1 MKIANQVA
9 IAKAMRLSSIFR
21 MSTIAIALL
30 TILVGGDAVSAS
42 EPRVSTLLAQQ
53 KLEQLQLKEEIRD
66 RVQEEVDSAFGRTA
80 VLLNGIVIALTL
92 FPTAAGVGVWLL
104 WSKLSKQ
111 TTIARQEIE
120 SLRYDTISQLKFLIS
135 DAETI
140 LGEIQQQS
148 HPADVETDLLLPDAQ
163 IQEFAPVNY
172 GNYKQLLSPGDYA
185 KQGDACFFENR
196 YEDAI
201 IAYDR
206 ALQIQPDLADT
217 WNNRGVVL
225 TRMQRYQE
233 AIASYEQATAIR
245 PNYPDAWNNRGVV
258 LLELQQYPEAIVCY
272 EQAIQ
277 AKPDYADAWN
287 NRGVAFSKM
296 QQYEQAVISYNQALQ
311 IKNDYTD
318 AWNNRG
324 VAFSKMQQYEQ
335 AVISYNQALQI
346 KNDYTDAWNNRGVAL
361 SKLQK
366 YEAAIESYDN
376 AAKIRPDFYR
386 IWYNKARCYA
396 LQGKIDLAIE
406 NLKRALNLNPNLC
419 KELAKTEADLEKI
432 REHDAFKQ
440 LIGH

>member
-1 MKIANQVA
+1 MNIANQVA
-9 IAKAMRLSSIFR
+9 IALAVNLSSILR
-21 MSTIAIALL
+21 TSISTIALA
-30 TILVGGDAVSAS
+30 TILVGGGSVVAS
-42 EPRVSTLLAQQ
+42 QPRLPILLAQQ
-53 KLEQLQLKEEIRD
+53 ESEQLQMKEEIRD
-66 RVQEEVDSAFGRTA
+66 RVQEEVDIAFGRTA
-80 VLLNGIVIALTL
+80 TLLNGIVIALTL
-92 FPTAAGVGVWLL
+92 FPTAAGVAAWFL
-104 WSKLSKQ
+104 WAKLSKQ

-135 DAETI
+135 DAENI
-140 LGEIQQQS
+140 LGEIQQHS
-148 HPADVETDLLLPDAQ
+148 HLEDAETDLLLPDAK
-163 IQEFAPVNY
+163 IQEFAPVDR
-172 GNYKQLLSPGDYA
+172 GNYKQLLNAGDYA

-201 IAYDR
+201 AAYDR

-225 TRMQRYQE
+225 TRMQRYPE
-233 AIASYEQATAIR
+233 AIASYEQATTIR

-258 LLELQQYPEAIVCY
+258 LLELQKYPEAIGCY

-296 QQYEQAVISYNQALQ
+296 QEYEQAVISYNQALH
-311 IKNDYTD
+311 
-318 AWNNRG
+318 
-324 VAFSKMQQYEQ
+324 
-335 AVISYNQALQI
+335 I

-366 YEAAIESYDN
+366 YDAAIDSYDN

-386 IWYNKARCYA
+386 VWYNKARCYA
-396 LQGKIDLAIE
+396 LQGNIDLAIE

-419 KELAKTEADLEKI
+419 KQLAQTEPDLDKI
-432 REHDAFKQ
+432 REHDVFKQ
-440 LIGH
+440 LIN

>member
-1 MKIANQVA
+1 MKIAIQVR
-9 IAKAMRLSSIFR
+9 ITKAMRLSSIFR
-21 MSTIAIALL
+21 TIISPIALL
-30 TILVGGDAVSAS
+30 TILLCASTVSATQA
-42 EPRVSTLLAQQ
+42 RAGGLLIQQ
-53 KLEQLQLKEEIRD
+53 ELPQQQLKDEIRD
-66 RVQEEVDSAFGRTA
+66 RVQEEVDIAFGRTA
-80 VLLNGIVIALTL
+80 LLLNGLVIALTL
-92 FPTAAGVGVWLL
+92 FPTAAGVIVWFLL
-104 WSKLSKQ
+104 QKLSKQ

-120 SLRYDTISQLKFLIS
+120 SLHYDTISQLKLLIS
-135 DAETI
+135 DAESI
-140 LGEIQQQS
+140 LGEIQHQS
-148 HPADVETDLLLPDAQ
+148 HPADADTDLLFPDAQ

-172 GNYKQLLSPGDYA
+172 GNYQQLLTAADYA

-201 IAYDR
+201 AAYNQ

-225 TRMQRYQE
+225 TRMQRYPE
-233 AIASYEQATAIR
+233 AIASYEQATTIR
-245 PNYPDAWNNRGVV
+245 PTYPDAWNNRGVV
-258 LLELQQYPEAIVCY
+258 LLELQKYPEAIGCY

-296 QQYEQAVISYNQALQ
+296 QEYEQAVISYNQALQ
-311 IKNDYTD
+311 
-318 AWNNRG
+318 
-324 VAFSKMQQYEQ
+324 V
-335 AVISYNQALQI
+335 

-406 NLKRALNLNPNLC
+406 NLKRAVNLNPNLC
-419 KELAKTEADLEKI
+419 KELAKTEADLENI

-440 LIGH
+440 LIG

>member
-1 MKIANQVA
+1 MKIANQVR
-9 IAKAMRLSSIFR
+9 ITKAMRLSSIFR
-21 MSTIAIALL
+21 TSISSIALS
-30 TILVGGDAVSAS
+30 TILVCARTISAS
-42 EPRVSTLLAQQ
+42 EPAVAVLLAQ
-53 KLEQLQLKEEIRD
+53 EQLQPQVKEEIRD
-66 RVQEEVDSAFGRTA
+66 RVQEEVDIAFGRTA
-80 VLLNGIVIALTL
+80 VLLNGIIIALTL
-92 FPTAAGVGVWLL
+92 LPTAAGVGVWFLL
-104 WSKLSKQ
+104 GKLSKQ

-120 SLRYDTISQLKFLIS
+120 SLRYDTLSQLKLLIS
-135 DAETI
+135 DAESI
-140 LGEIQQQS
+140 LGEIQHQN

-172 GNYKQLLSPGDYA
+172 GNYQQLLTAGDYA

-201 IAYDR
+201 AAYNQ

-225 TRMQRYQE
+225 TRMQRYPE
-233 AIASYEQATAIR
+233 AIASYEQATTIR
-245 PNYPDAWNNRGVV
+245 PTYPDAWNNRGVV
-258 LLELQQYPEAIVCY
+258 LLELQKYPEAIGCY

-296 QQYEQAVISYNQALQ
+296 EE
-311 IKNDYTD
+311 
-318 AWNNRG
+318 
-324 VAFSKMQQYEQ
+324 YEQ

-361 SKLQK
+361 SKLEK
-366 YEAAIESYDN
+366 YEAAIDSYDN
-376 AAKIRPDFYR
+376 AGKIRPDFYR

-396 LQGKIDLAIE
+396 LQGKIELAIE

-432 REHDAFKQ
+432 REHEAFKQ
-440 LIGH
+440 LIN

>member
-1 MKIANQVA
+1 MEIANQVR
-9 IAKAMRLSSIFR
+9 ITKAMRLSSIFKT
-21 MSTIAIALL
+21 SISPIALS
-30 TILVGGDAVSAS
+30 TILVCGSNVSAS
-42 EPRVSTLLAQQ
+42 EPRVAALLVQQ
-53 KLEQLQLKEEIRD
+53 QLQQQQQTDEIRD
-66 RVQEEVDSAFGRTA
+66 RVQEEVDIAFGRTA
-80 VLLNGIVIALTL
+80 VLLNGLIIALTL
-92 FPTAAGVGVWLL
+92 FPTAAGVGVWFLF
-104 WSKLSKQ
+104 SKLSKQ

-120 SLRYDTISQLKFLIS
+120 SLHYDTISQLKLLIS

-140 LGEIQQQS
+140 LGEIQHQS
-148 HPADVETDLLLPDAQ
+148 HSDAETDLLFPDAQ

-172 GNYKQLLSPGDYA
+172 GNYQQLLTAADYA

-201 IAYDR
+201 AAYNL

-225 TRMQRYQE
+225 TRMQRYPG
-233 AIASYEQATAIR
+233 AIASYEQATTIR

-258 LLELQQYPEAIVCY
+258 LLELQKYQEAIGCY

-296 QQYEQAVISYNQALQ
+296 QE
-311 IKNDYTD
+311 
-318 AWNNRG
+318 
-324 VAFSKMQQYEQ
+324 YEQ

-366 YEAAIESYDN
+366 YEAAIDSYDN

-396 LQGKIDLAIE
+396 LQGKIELALE
-406 NLKRALNLNPNLC
+406 NLKRALNLNPNVC
-419 KELAKTEADLEKI
+419 KELAKSEADLEKI
-432 REHDAFKQ
+432 REYDAFKQ
-440 LIGH
+440 LIN

>member
-9 IAKAMRLSSIFR
+9 MAKTVRLSSILR
-21 MSTIAIALL
+21 TSISSIALA
-30 TILVGGDAVSAS
+30 TILVSGGAVSAS
-42 EPRVSTLLAQQ
+42 EPKVPALLAQQ
-53 KLEQLQLKEEIRD
+53 QSEKLQLKEEIRD
-66 RVQEEVDSAFGRTA
+66 RVQQEIDIAFGRQA
-80 VLLNGIVIALTL
+80 VLLNGIAIALTL
-92 FPTAAGVGVWLL
+92 FPTAAGIGAWFLL
-104 WSKLSKQ
+104 AKLSKQ

-120 SLRYDTISQLKFLIS
+120 SLRYDTLSQLKLLIA

-140 LGEIQQQS
+140 LCEIQHHS
-148 HPADVETDLLLPDAQ
+148 YPADTETDLLLPDAQ
-163 IQEFAPVNY
+163 IKELALVNY
-172 GNYKQLLSPGDYA
+172 GNDKQLLTAGDYA

-201 IAYDR
+201 AAYNL

-225 TRMQRYQE
+225 TRMQRYSE
-233 AIASYEQATAIR
+233 AIASYEQATTIR

-258 LLELQQYPEAIVCY
+258 LLELQQYPEAIACY
-272 EQAIQ
+272 EKAIQ

-296 QQYEQAVISYNQALQ
+296 QE
-311 IKNDYTD
+311 
-318 AWNNRG
+318 
-324 VAFSKMQQYEQ
+324 YEQ

-366 YEAAIESYDN
+366 YEAAIDSYDN

-396 LQGKIDLAIE
+396 LQGQIDLAIE

-419 KELAKTEADLEKI
+419 KDLAKTEPDLETI
-432 REHDAFKQ
+432 REHEAFKQ
-440 LIGH
+440 LII

>member
-9 IAKAMRLSSIFR
+9 MAKTVRLSSILR
-21 MSTIAIALL
+21 TSISSIALA
-30 TILVGGDAVSAS
+30 TILVSGGAVSAS
-42 EPRVSTLLAQQ
+42 EPKVPALLAQQ
-53 KLEQLQLKEEIRD
+53 PSEKLQLKEEIRD
-66 RVQEEVDSAFGRTA
+66 RIQEEVNIAFGRQT
-80 VLLNGIVIALTL
+80 VLLNGIAIALTL
-92 FPTAAGVGVWLL
+92 FPTAAGIGAWFLL
-104 WSKLSKQ
+104 AKLSKQ

-120 SLRYDTISQLKFLIS
+120 SLRYDTLSQLKLLIA

-140 LGEIQQQS
+140 LCEIQHHS
-148 HPADVETDLLLPDAQ
+148 YPADTETDLLLPAAQ
-163 IQEFAPVNY
+163 IKEFAPVNY
-172 GNYKQLLSPGDYA
+172 DNDKQLLTAGDYA

-201 IAYDR
+201 AAYNQ

-225 TRMQRYQE
+225 TRMQRYPE
-233 AIASYEQATAIR
+233 AIASYEQATTIR

-258 LLELQQYPEAIVCY
+258 LLELQQYPEAIACY
-272 EQAIQ
+272 EKAIQ
-277 AKPDYADAWN
+277 AKADYADAWN

-296 QQYEQAVISYNQALQ
+296 QE
-311 IKNDYTD
+311 
-318 AWNNRG
+318 
-324 VAFSKMQQYEQ
+324 YEQ

-366 YEAAIESYDN
+366 YEAAIDSYDN
-376 AAKIRPDFYR
+376 AAKIRPEFYR

-419 KELAKTEADLEKI
+419 KELAKNEPDLEKL
-432 REHDAFKQ
+432 REHEAFKQ
-440 LIGH
+440 LITNGE

>member
-1 MKIANQVA
+1 MKIANQVRTT
-9 IAKAMRLSSIFR
+9 KAMRLSSIFR
-21 MSTIAIALL
+21 TIINPIALS
-30 TILVGGDAVSAS
+30 TILVCASSVSAS
-42 EPRVSTLLAQQ
+42 EPKAGALLVQQ
-53 KLEQLQLKEEIRD
+53 QLPQQQLKDEIRD
-66 RVQEEVDSAFGRTA
+66 RVQEEVDIAFGRTA
-80 VLLNGIVIALTL
+80 VMLNGLVIALTL
-92 FPTAAGVGVWLL
+92 FPTAAGVAVWFLL
-104 WSKLSKQ
+104 GKLSKQ

-120 SLRYDTISQLKFLIS
+120 SLHYDTISQLKLLIS
-135 DAETI
+135 DAESI
-140 LGEIQQQS
+140 LGEIQHQS
-148 HPADVETDLLLPDAQ
+148 HPADVETDLLFPDAQ

-172 GNYKQLLSPGDYA
+172 GNYQQLLSAGDYA

-201 IAYDR
+201 AAYNQ

-225 TRMQRYQE
+225 TRMQRYPE
-233 AIASYEQATAIR
+233 AIASYEQATTLR

-258 LLELQQYPEAIVCY
+258 LLELQKYQEAIGCY

-296 QQYEQAVISYNQALQ
+296 QEYEQAVISYNQAL
-311 IKNDYTD
+311 K
-318 AWNNRG
+318 
-324 VAFSKMQQYEQ
+324 
-335 AVISYNQALQI
+335 I

-361 SKLQK
+361 SKLEK
-366 YEAAIESYDN
+366 YEAAIDSYDN

-396 LQGKIDLAIE
+396 LQGKIELAIE
-406 NLKRALNLNPNLC
+406 NLKRALNLHPNLC
-419 KELAKTEADLEKI
+419 KELAKTEADLETI

-440 LIGH
+440 LIN

>member
-1 MKIANQVA
+1 MEIANQVF
-9 IAKAMRLSSIFR
+9 ITKAMRLSSIFR
-21 MSTIAIALL
+21 TSIRPIALS
-30 TILVGGDAVSAS
+30 TILVCANTVFAS
-42 EPRVSTLLAQQ
+42 EPTAAQLVQ
-53 KLEQLQLKEEIRD
+53 QQLPQQQLKEEIRD
-66 RVQEEVDSAFGRTA
+66 RVQEEVDIAFGRTA
-80 VLLNGIVIALTL
+80 VLLNGLVIALTL
-92 FPTAAGVGVWLL
+92 FPTAAGVGVWFLL
-104 WSKLSKQ
+104 SKLSKQ
-111 TTIARQEIE
+111 TTVARQEIE
-120 SLRYDTISQLKFLIS
+120 SLHYDTISQLKLLIS
-135 DAETI
+135 DAESI
-140 LGEIQQQS
+140 LGEIQHQS
-148 HPADVETDLLLPDAQ
+148 HPADAETDLLLPDAQ

-172 GNYKQLLSPGDYA
+172 GNYQELLTAGDYA

-201 IAYDR
+201 AAYDR

-225 TRMQRYQE
+225 TRMQRYPE
-233 AIASYEQATAIR
+233 AIASYEKATTIR

-258 LLELQQYPEAIVCY
+258 LLELQKYQEAIGCY

-296 QQYEQAVISYNQALQ
+296 QEYEQAV
-311 IKNDYTD
+311 T
-318 AWNNRG
+318 
-324 VAFSKMQQYEQ
+324 
-335 AVISYNQALQI
+335 SYNQALQI

-366 YEAAIESYDN
+366 YEAAIDSYDN

-396 LQGKIDLAIE
+396 LQGQIDLAIE

-440 LIGH
+440 LINWSELCRVCTDSPVWPDCRASSSEAKL

>member
-1 MKIANQVA
+1 MRIT
-9 IAKAMRLSSIFR
+9 KAMRLSSIFKT
-21 MSTIAIALL
+21 SISPIALS
-30 TILVGGDAVSAS
+30 TILVCGSNVSAS
-42 EPRVSTLLAQQ
+42 EPRVAALLVQQ
-53 KLEQLQLKEEIRD
+53 QLQQQQLKEEIRHQ
-66 RVQEEVDSAFGRTA
+66 VQEEVDIAFGRTA
-80 VLLNGIVIALTL
+80 VLLNGLVIALTL
-92 FPTAAGVGVWLL
+92 FPTAAGVGVWFLF
-104 WSKLSKQ
+104 SKLSKQ

-120 SLRYDTISQLKFLIS
+120 SLHYDTISQLKLLIS

-140 LGEIQQQS
+140 LGEIQHQS
-148 HPADVETDLLLPDAQ
+148 HSDAETDLLFPDAQ

-172 GNYKQLLSPGDYA
+172 GNYQQLLTAADYA

-201 IAYDR
+201 AAYNL

-225 TRMQRYQE
+225 TRMQRYPE
-233 AIASYEQATAIR
+233 AIASYEQATTIR

-258 LLELQQYPEAIVCY
+258 LLELQKYQEAIGCY

-296 QQYEQAVISYNQALQ
+296 QE
-311 IKNDYTD
+311 
-318 AWNNRG
+318 
-324 VAFSKMQQYEQ
+324 YEQ

-366 YEAAIESYDN
+366 YEAAIDSYDN

-396 LQGKIDLAIE
+396 LQGKIELALE
-406 NLKRALNLNPNLC
+406 NLKRALNLNPNVC
-419 KELAKTEADLEKI
+419 KELAKSEADLEKI
-432 REHDAFKQ
+432 REYDAFKQ
-440 LIGH
+440 LIS

>member
-1 MKIANQVA
+1 MNIANQVA
-9 IAKAMRLSSIFR
+9 IALAVNLSSILR
-21 MSTIAIALL
+21 TSISTIALA
-30 TILVGGDAVSAS
+30 TILVGGGSVVAS
-42 EPRVSTLLAQQ
+42 QPRLPILLAQQ
-53 KLEQLQLKEEIRD
+53 ESEQLQMKEEIRD
-66 RVQEEVDSAFGRTA
+66 RVQEEVDIAFGRTA
-80 VLLNGIVIALTL
+80 TLLNGIVIALTL
-92 FPTAAGVGVWLL
+92 FPTAAGVAAWFL
-104 WSKLSKQ
+104 WAKLSKQ

-135 DAETI
+135 DAENI
-140 LGEIQQQS
+140 LGEIQQ
-148 HPADVETDLLLPDAQ
+148 HNHLEDAETDLLLPDAK
-163 IQEFAPVNY
+163 IQEFAPVDR
-172 GNYKQLLSPGDYA
+172 GNYKQLLNAGDYA

-201 IAYDR
+201 AAYDR

-225 TRMQRYQE
+225 TRMQRYPE
-233 AIASYEQATAIR
+233 AIASYEQATTIR

-258 LLELQQYPEAIVCY
+258 LLELQKYPEAIGCY

-296 QQYEQAVISYNQALQ
+296 QEYEQAVISYNQALH
-311 IKNDYTD
+311 
-318 AWNNRG
+318 
-324 VAFSKMQQYEQ
+324 
-335 AVISYNQALQI
+335 I

-366 YEAAIESYDN
+366 YDAAIDSYDN

-386 IWYNKARCYA
+386 VWYNKARCYA
-396 LQGKIDLAIE
+396 LQGNIDLAIE

-419 KELAKTEADLEKI
+419 KQLAQTEPDLDKI
-432 REHDAFKQ
+432 REHDVFKQ
-440 LIGH
+440 LIN

>member
-21 MSTIAIALL
+21 TSISTIALL

-42 EPRVSTLLAQQ
+42 EPRVSTLLVQQ

-104 WSKLSKQ
+104 WGKLSKQ

-140 LGEIQQQS
+140 LSEIQQQS
-148 HPADVETDLLLPDAQ
+148 HPADAETDLLLPDAQ
-163 IQEFAPVNY
+163 IQEFAPINY
-172 GNYKQLLSPGDYA
+172 GNYKQLLTPGDYA

-206 ALQIQPDLADT
+206 ALEIQPDLADT

-225 TRMQRYQE
+225 TRMQRYPE
-233 AIASYEQATAIR
+233 AIASYEQATTIR

-277 AKPDYADAWN
+277 AKPDYA
-287 NRGVAFSKM
+287 
-296 QQYEQAVISYNQALQ
+296 
-311 IKNDYTD
+311 D

-432 REHDAFKQ
+432 REHDIFKQ
-440 LIGH
+440 LIGQ

>member
-1 MKIANQVA
+1 MKIANQVR
-9 IAKAMRLSSIFR
+9 ITKAMRLSSIFR
-21 MSTIAIALL
+21 TSISSIALS
-30 TILVGGDAVSAS
+30 TILVCARTISAS
-42 EPRVSTLLAQQ
+42 EPAVAVLLAQ
-53 KLEQLQLKEEIRD
+53 EQLQPQVKEEIRD
-66 RVQEEVDSAFGRTA
+66 RVQEEVDIAFGRTA
-80 VLLNGIVIALTL
+80 VLLNGIIIALTL
-92 FPTAAGVGVWLL
+92 LPTAAGVGVWFLL
-104 WSKLSKQ
+104 GKLSKQ
-111 TTIARQEIE
+111 TTIACQEIE
-120 SLRYDTISQLKFLIS
+120 SLRYDTLSQLKLLIS
-135 DAETI
+135 DAESI
-140 LGEIQQQS
+140 LGEIQHQS

-172 GNYKQLLSPGDYA
+172 GNYQQLLTAGDYA

-201 IAYDR
+201 AAYNQ

-225 TRMQRYQE
+225 TRMQRYPE
-233 AIASYEQATAIR
+233 AIASYEQATTIR
-245 PNYPDAWNNRGVV
+245 PTYPDAWNNRGVV
-258 LLELQQYPEAIVCY
+258 LLELQKYPEAIGCY

-296 QQYEQAVISYNQALQ
+296 EE
-311 IKNDYTD
+311 
-318 AWNNRG
+318 
-324 VAFSKMQQYEQ
+324 YEQ

-366 YEAAIESYDN
+366 YEAAIASYDN

-396 LQGKIDLAIE
+396 LQGKIELAIE

-432 REHDAFKQ
+432 REHEAFKQ
-440 LIGH
+440 LIG

>member
-1 MKIANQVA
+1 MKTANQVH
-9 IAKAMRLSSIFR
+9 ITKAMRLSSILR
-21 MSTIAIALL
+21 TNISSIALL
-30 TILVGGDAVSAS
+30 TILVCASSVSAS
-42 EPRVSTLLAQQ
+42 QPRAGGVLIQQ
-53 KLEQLQLKEEIRD
+53 ELPQQQIKDEIRD
-66 RVQEEVDSAFGRTA
+66 RVQEEVDIAFGRTA
-80 VLLNGIVIALTL
+80 TVINGLVIALTL
-92 FPTAAGVGVWLL
+92 FPTAAGVAVWFLL
-104 WSKLSKQ
+104 GKLSKQ

-120 SLRYDTISQLKFLIS
+120 SLHYDTISQLKILIS
-135 DAETI
+135 DAESI
-140 LGEIQQQS
+140 LGEIQHQTN
-148 HPADVETDLLLPDAQ
+148 PADADTDLLLPDAQ

-172 GNYKQLLSPGDYA
+172 GNYQQLLSAGDYA

-201 IAYDR
+201 AAYDR

-217 WNNRGVVL
+217 WNNRGVVF
-225 TRMQRYQE
+225 TRMQRYPE
-233 AIASYEQATAIR
+233 ALASYEQATTLR

-258 LLELQQYPEAIVCY
+258 LLELQKYPEAIGCY

-296 QQYEQAVISYNQALQ
+296 QEYEQAVISYNQALQ
-311 IKNDYTD
+311 
-318 AWNNRG
+318 
-324 VAFSKMQQYEQ
+324 V
-335 AVISYNQALQI
+335 

-366 YEAAIESYDN
+366 YEAAIDSYDN

-396 LQGKIDLAIE
+396 LQGKIELAIE

-419 KELAKTEADLEKI
+419 KELAKNEADLEKI
-432 REHDAFKQ
+432 RQHDAFKQ
-440 LIGH
+440 LIG

>member
-9 IAKAMRLSSIFR
+9 MASIVRLSSILR
-21 MSTIAIALL
+21 TSIGSIALA
-30 TILVGGDAVSAS
+30 TILISNGAVSAS
-42 EPRVSTLLAQQ
+42 EPRLPALWVQDTSQQ
-53 KLEQLQLKEEIRD
+53 VELKEEIRD
-66 RVQEEVDSAFGRTA
+66 RVQEEVDIAFGRTA
-80 VLLNGIVIALTL
+80 VLLNGIVIALTF
-92 FPTAAGVGVWLL
+92 FPTAAGVAAWFL
-104 WSKLSKQ
+104 WAKLSKQ

-120 SLRYDTISQLKFLIS
+120 SLRYDTISQLKLLIS

-140 LGEIQQQS
+140 LGEIQHQS
-148 HPADVETDLLLPDAQ
+148 FQSDVETDLLLPDAQ

-172 GNYKQLLSPGDYA
+172 GNYKQLLTAGDYA

-201 IAYDR
+201 AAYNL

-225 TRMQRYQE
+225 TRMQRYPE

-258 LLELQQYPEAIVCY
+258 LLELQQYQDAIACY

-287 NRGVAFSKM
+287 NRGVAFSKI
-296 QQYEQAVISYNQALQ
+296 QE
-311 IKNDYTD
+311 
-318 AWNNRG
+318 
-324 VAFSKMQQYEQ
+324 YEQ

-366 YEAAIESYDN
+366 YEAAIDSYDN

-396 LQGKIDLAIE
+396 LQGQTELAIE

-419 KELAKTEADLEKI
+419 KQLAKNEPDFENI
-432 REHDAFKQ
+432 REYEAFKH
-440 LIGH
+440 LITN

>member
-9 IAKAMRLSSIFR
+9 MASTVRLSSILR
-21 MSTIAIALL
+21 TSIGSIALA
-30 TILVGGDAVSAS
+30 TILISNGAVSAS
-42 EPRVSTLLAQQ
+42 EPRLPALWVQDKSPQV
-53 KLEQLQLKEEIRD
+53 ELKEEIRD
-66 RVQEEVDSAFGRTA
+66 RVQEEVDIAFGRTA
-80 VLLNGIVIALTL
+80 VLLNGIVIALTF
-92 FPTAAGVGVWLL
+92 FPTAAGVAAWFL
-104 WSKLSKQ
+104 WAKLSKQ

-120 SLRYDTISQLKFLIS
+120 SLRYDTISQLKLLIS

-140 LGEIQQQS
+140 LGEIQHQS
-148 HPADVETDLLLPDAQ
+148 FQSDVETDLLLPDAQ

-172 GNYKQLLSPGDYA
+172 SNYKQLLTAGDYA

-201 IAYDR
+201 AAYNL

-225 TRMQRYQE
+225 TRMQRYPE

-258 LLELQQYPEAIVCY
+258 LLELQQYQEAIACY

-287 NRGVAFSKM
+287 NRGVAFSKI
-296 QQYEQAVISYNQALQ
+296 QE
-311 IKNDYTD
+311 
-318 AWNNRG
+318 
-324 VAFSKMQQYEQ
+324 YEQ

-366 YEAAIESYDN
+366 YEAAIDSYDN

-396 LQGKIDLAIE
+396 LQGQTELAIE

-419 KELAKTEADLEKI
+419 KELAKNEADFEKI
-432 REHDAFKQ
+432 REYEAFKH
-440 LIGH
+440 LITN

>member
-9 IAKAMRLSSIFR
+9 IALAVNLSSILR
-21 MSTIAIALL
+21 TSISTIALA
-30 TILVGGDAVSAS
+30 TILIGGGAVSAS
-42 EPRVSTLLAQQ
+42 EPRMPILLTQQ
-53 KLEQLQLKEEIRD
+53 QSEQLQMKEEIRD
-66 RVQEEVDSAFGRTA
+66 RVQEEVDIAFGRTA
-80 VLLNGIVIALTL
+80 TLLNGIVIALTL
-92 FPTAAGVGVWLL
+92 FPTAAGVAVWLL
-104 WSKLSKQ
+104 SAKLSKQ

-120 SLRYDTISQLKFLIS
+120 SLRYDTISQLKFLIC
-135 DAETI
+135 DAENI
-140 LGEIQQQS
+140 LGEIQQHS
-148 HPADVETDLLLPDAQ
+148 HPGDAETDLLLPDAK
-163 IQEFAPVNY
+163 IQEFAPVNH
-172 GNYKQLLSPGDYA
+172 GNYKQLLTAGDYA

-201 IAYDR
+201 AAYDR

-225 TRMQRYQE
+225 TRMQRYPE
-233 AIASYEQATAIR
+233 AIASYEQATTIR

-258 LLELQQYPEAIVCY
+258 LLELQQFPDAIGCY

-296 QQYEQAVISYNQALQ
+296 QEYEQAVISYNQALH
-311 IKNDYTD
+311 
-318 AWNNRG
+318 
-324 VAFSKMQQYEQ
+324 
-335 AVISYNQALQI
+335 I

-366 YEAAIESYDN
+366 YEAAIDSYDN

-396 LQGKIDLAIE
+396 LQGQIDLAIE
-406 NLKRALNLNPNLC
+406 NLKRALNLNPSLC

-432 REHDAFKQ
+432 REHEEFKQ
-440 LIGH
+440 LIN

>member
-9 IAKAMRLSSIFR
+9 MASTVRLSSILR
-21 MSTIAIALL
+21 TSIGSIALA
-30 TILVGGDAVSAS
+30 TILISNGAVSAS
-42 EPRVSTLLAQQ
+42 EPRLPGLWVQDTSQQ
-53 KLEQLQLKEEIRD
+53 VELKEEIRD
-66 RVQEEVDSAFGRTA
+66 RVQEEVDIAFGRTA
-80 VLLNGIVIALTL
+80 VLLNGIVIALTF
-92 FPTAAGVGVWLL
+92 FPTAAGVAAWFL
-104 WSKLSKQ
+104 WAKLSKQ

-120 SLRYDTISQLKFLIS
+120 SLRYDTISQLKLLIS

-140 LGEIQQQS
+140 LGEIQHQS
-148 HPADVETDLLLPDAQ
+148 FQSDVETDLLLPDAQ

-172 GNYKQLLSPGDYA
+172 GNYKQLLTAGDYA

-201 IAYDR
+201 AAYNL

-225 TRMQRYQE
+225 TRMQRYPE

-245 PNYPDAWNNRGVV
+245 PHYPDAWNNRGVV
-258 LLELQQYPEAIVCY
+258 LLELQQYQEAIASY

-296 QQYEQAVISYNQALQ
+296 QEYEQAVISYNQAL
-311 IKNDYTD
+311 K
-318 AWNNRG
+318 
-324 VAFSKMQQYEQ
+324 
-335 AVISYNQALQI
+335 I

-366 YEAAIESYDN
+366 YEAAIDSYDN

-396 LQGKIDLAIE
+396 LQGQTELAIE

-419 KELAKTEADLEKI
+419 KELAKTEADFEKI
-432 REHDAFKQ
+432 REYEAFKH
-440 LIGH
+440 LITN

>member
-21 MSTIAIALL
+21 TSMSSIALL

-42 EPRVSTLLAQQ
+42 EPRVSTLLVQQ

-80 VLLNGIVIALTL
+80 VMLNGLVIALTL
-92 FPTAAGVGVWLL
+92 FPTAAGVGVWFL
-104 WSKLSKQ
+104 WSKLSQQ

-120 SLRYDTISQLKFLIS
+120 SLRYDTISQLKFLIT

-148 HPADVETDLLLPDAQ
+148 HPADIETDLLLPDAQ

-225 TRMQRYQE
+225 TRMQRYPE
-233 AIASYEQATAIR
+233 AIASYEQATTIR

-296 QQYEQAVISYNQALQ
+296 QQYEQAVL
-311 IKNDYTD
+311 
-318 AWNNRG
+318 
-324 VAFSKMQQYEQ
+324 
-335 AVISYNQALQI
+335 SYNQALQI

-366 YEAAIESYDN
+366 YEAAIDSYDN

-432 REHDAFKQ
+432 REHDVFKQ
-440 LIGH
+440 LIGQ

>member
-1 MKIANQVA
+1 MKIANQVR
-9 IAKAMRLSSIFR
+9 ITKAMRLSSIFKT
-21 MSTIAIALL
+21 SISPIALS
-30 TILVGGDAVSAS
+30 TILVCGSNVSAS
-42 EPRVSTLLAQQ
+42 EPRVAALLVQQ
-53 KLEQLQLKEEIRD
+53 QLQQQQLKEEIRHQ
-66 RVQEEVDSAFGRTA
+66 VQEEVDIAFGRTA
-80 VLLNGIVIALTL
+80 VLLNGLVIALTL
-92 FPTAAGVGVWLL
+92 FPTAAGVGVWFLF
-104 WSKLSKQ
+104 SKLSKQ

-120 SLRYDTISQLKFLIS
+120 SLHYDTISQLKLLIS

-140 LGEIQQQS
+140 LGEIQHQS
-148 HPADVETDLLLPDAQ
+148 HSDAETDLLFPDAQ

-172 GNYKQLLSPGDYA
+172 GNYQQLLTAADYA

-201 IAYDR
+201 AAYNL

-225 TRMQRYQE
+225 TRMQRYPE
-233 AIASYEQATAIR
+233 AIASYEQATTIR

-258 LLELQQYPEAIVCY
+258 LLELQKYQEAIGCY

-296 QQYEQAVISYNQALQ
+296 QE
-311 IKNDYTD
+311 
-318 AWNNRG
+318 
-324 VAFSKMQQYEQ
+324 YEQ

-366 YEAAIESYDN
+366 YEAAIDSYDN

-396 LQGKIDLAIE
+396 LQGKIELALE
-406 NLKRALNLNPNLC
+406 NLKRALNLNPNVC
-419 KELAKTEADLEKI
+419 KELAKSEADLEKI
-432 REHDAFKQ
+432 REYDAFKQ
-440 LIGH
+440 LIS

>member
-9 IAKAMRLSSIFR
+9 IAKAMRLSSILR
-21 MSTIAIALL
+21 TSISTIALL

-42 EPRVSTLLAQQ
+42 EPRMSTLLVQQ

-80 VLLNGIVIALTL
+80 VMLNGIVIALTL

-148 HPADVETDLLLPDAQ
+148 HPADAETDLLLPGTQ
-163 IQEFAPVNY
+163 IQEFAPINY
-172 GNYKQLLSPGDYA
+172 GNYKQLLTPGDYA

-225 TRMQRYQE
+225 TRMQRYPE
-233 AIASYEQATAIR
+233 AIASYEQATTIR

-258 LLELQQYPEAIVCY
+258 LLELQQYTEAIVCY

-277 AKPDYADAWN
+277 AKPDYA
-287 NRGVAFSKM
+287 
-296 QQYEQAVISYNQALQ
+296 
-311 IKNDYTD
+311 D

-432 REHDAFKQ
+432 REHEAFKQ

>member
-1 MKIANQVA
+1 MKIANQVR
-9 IAKAMRLSSIFR
+9 ITKAMRLSSIFR
-21 MSTIAIALL
+21 TSISSIALS
-30 TILVGGDAVSAS
+30 TILVCARTISAS
-42 EPRVSTLLAQQ
+42 EPAVAVLLAQ
-53 KLEQLQLKEEIRD
+53 EQLQPQVKEEIRD
-66 RVQEEVDSAFGRTA
+66 RVQEEVDIAFGRTA
-80 VLLNGIVIALTL
+80 VLLNGIIIALTL
-92 FPTAAGVGVWLL
+92 LPTAAGVGVWFLL
-104 WSKLSKQ
+104 GKLSKQ

-120 SLRYDTISQLKFLIS
+120 SLRYDTLSQLKLLIS
-135 DAETI
+135 DAESI
-140 LGEIQQQS
+140 LGEIQHQS

-172 GNYKQLLSPGDYA
+172 GNYQQLLTAGDYA

-201 IAYDR
+201 AAYNQ

-225 TRMQRYQE
+225 TRMQRYPE
-233 AIASYEQATAIR
+233 AIASYEQATTIR
-245 PNYPDAWNNRGVV
+245 PTYPDAWNNRGVV
-258 LLELQQYPEAIVCY
+258 LLELQKYPEAIGCY

-296 QQYEQAVISYNQALQ
+296 EE
-311 IKNDYTD
+311 
-318 AWNNRG
+318 
-324 VAFSKMQQYEQ
+324 YEQ

-366 YEAAIESYDN
+366 YEAAIASYDN

-396 LQGKIDLAIE
+396 LQGKIELAIE

-432 REHDAFKQ
+432 REHEVFKQ
-440 LIGH
+440 LIG

>member
-9 IAKAMRLSSIFR
+9 MASTVRLSSILR
-21 MSTIAIALL
+21 TSIGSIALA
-30 TILVGGDAVSAS
+30 TILISNGAVSAS
-42 EPRVSTLLAQQ
+42 EPRLPALWVQDTSPQV
-53 KLEQLQLKEEIRD
+53 ELKEEIRD
-66 RVQEEVDSAFGRTA
+66 RVQEEVDIAFGRTA
-80 VLLNGIVIALTL
+80 VLLNGIVIALTF
-92 FPTAAGVGVWLL
+92 FPTAAGVAAWFL
-104 WSKLSKQ
+104 WAKLSKQ

-120 SLRYDTISQLKFLIS
+120 SLRYDTISQLKLLIS

-140 LGEIQQQS
+140 LGEIQHQS
-148 HPADVETDLLLPDAQ
+148 FQSDVETDLLLPDAQ

-172 GNYKQLLSPGDYA
+172 SNYKQLLTAGDYA

-201 IAYDR
+201 AAYNL

-225 TRMQRYQE
+225 TRMQRYPE

-258 LLELQQYPEAIVCY
+258 LLELQQYQEAIACY

-287 NRGVAFSKM
+287 NRGVAFSKI
-296 QQYEQAVISYNQALQ
+296 QEYEQAVISYNQA
-311 IKNDYTD
+311 I
-318 AWNNRG
+318 
-324 VAFSKMQQYEQ
+324 
-335 AVISYNQALQI
+335 QI

-366 YEAAIESYDN
+366 YEAAIDSYDN

-396 LQGKIDLAIE
+396 LQGQTELAIE

-419 KELAKTEADLEKI
+419 KELAKNEADFENI
-432 REHDAFKQ
+432 REYEAFKH
-440 LIGH
+440 LITN

>member
-9 IAKAMRLSSIFR
+9 MASIVRLSSILR
-21 MSTIAIALL
+21 TSIGSIALA
-30 TILVGGDAVSAS
+30 TILISNGAVSAS
-42 EPRVSTLLAQQ
+42 EPRLPGLWVQDTSQQ
-53 KLEQLQLKEEIRD
+53 VELKEEIRD
-66 RVQEEVDSAFGRTA
+66 RVQEEVDIAFGRTA
-80 VLLNGIVIALTL
+80 VLLNGIVIALTF
-92 FPTAAGVGVWLL
+92 FPTAAGVAAWFL
-104 WSKLSKQ
+104 WAKLSKQ

-120 SLRYDTISQLKFLIS
+120 SLRYDTISQLKLLIS

-140 LGEIQQQS
+140 LGEIQHQS
-148 HPADVETDLLLPDAQ
+148 FQSDVETDLLLPDAQ

-172 GNYKQLLSPGDYA
+172 GNYKQLLTAGDYA

-201 IAYDR
+201 AAYNL

-225 TRMQRYQE
+225 TRMQRYPE

-258 LLELQQYPEAIVCY
+258 LLELQQYQDAIACY

-287 NRGVAFSKM
+287 NRGVAFSKI
-296 QQYEQAVISYNQALQ
+296 QE
-311 IKNDYTD
+311 
-318 AWNNRG
+318 
-324 VAFSKMQQYEQ
+324 YEQ

-366 YEAAIESYDN
+366 YEAAIDSYDN

-396 LQGKIDLAIE
+396 LQGQTELATE

-419 KELAKTEADLEKI
+419 KQLAKNEPDFENI
-432 REHDAFKQ
+432 REYEAFKH
-440 LIGH
+440 LITN

>member
-9 IAKAMRLSSIFR
+9 MASTVRLSSILR
-21 MSTIAIALL
+21 TSIGSIALA
-30 TILVGGDAVSAS
+30 TILISNGAVSAS
-42 EPRVSTLLAQQ
+42 EPRLPGLWVQDTSQQ
-53 KLEQLQLKEEIRD
+53 VELKEEIRD
-66 RVQEEVDSAFGRTA
+66 RVQEEVDIAFGRTA
-80 VLLNGIVIALTL
+80 VLLNGIVIALTF
-92 FPTAAGVGVWLL
+92 FPTAAGVAAWFL
-104 WSKLSKQ
+104 WAKLSKQ

-120 SLRYDTISQLKFLIS
+120 SLRYDTISQLKLLIS

-140 LGEIQQQS
+140 LGEIQHQS
-148 HPADVETDLLLPDAQ
+148 FQSDVETDLLLPDAQ

-172 GNYKQLLSPGDYA
+172 GNYKQLLTAGDYA

-201 IAYDR
+201 AAYNL

-225 TRMQRYQE
+225 TRMQRYPE

-258 LLELQQYPEAIVCY
+258 LLELQQYQDAIACY

-287 NRGVAFSKM
+287 NRGVAFSKI
-296 QQYEQAVISYNQALQ
+296 QE
-311 IKNDYTD
+311 
-318 AWNNRG
+318 
-324 VAFSKMQQYEQ
+324 YEQ

-366 YEAAIESYDN
+366 YEAAIDSYDN

-396 LQGKIDLAIE
+396 LQGQTELATE

-419 KELAKTEADLEKI
+419 KQLAKNEPDFENI
-432 REHDAFKQ
+432 REYEVFQQ
-440 LIGH
+440 LIS

>member
-1 MKIANQVA
+1 MKIANQVR
-9 IAKAMRLSSIFR
+9 ITKAMRLSSIFR
-21 MSTIAIALL
+21 TSISSIALS
-30 TILVGGDAVSAS
+30 TILVCARTISAS
-42 EPRVSTLLAQQ
+42 EPAVAVLLAQ
-53 KLEQLQLKEEIRD
+53 EQLQPQVKEEIRD
-66 RVQEEVDSAFGRTA
+66 RVQEEVDIAFGRTA
-80 VLLNGIVIALTL
+80 VLLNGIIIALTL
-92 FPTAAGVGVWLL
+92 LPTAAGVGVWFLL
-104 WSKLSKQ
+104 GKLSKQ

-120 SLRYDTISQLKFLIS
+120 SLRYDTLSQLKLLIS
-135 DAETI
+135 DAESI
-140 LGEIQQQS
+140 LGEIQHQS

-172 GNYKQLLSPGDYA
+172 GNYQQLLTAGDYA

-201 IAYDR
+201 AAYNQ

-225 TRMQRYQE
+225 TRMQRYPE
-233 AIASYEQATAIR
+233 AIASYEQATTIR
-245 PNYPDAWNNRGVV
+245 PTYPDAWNNRGVV
-258 LLELQQYPEAIVCY
+258 LLELQKYPEAIGCY

-296 QQYEQAVISYNQALQ
+296 EE
-311 IKNDYTD
+311 
-318 AWNNRG
+318 
-324 VAFSKMQQYEQ
+324 YEQ

-366 YEAAIESYDN
+366 YEAAIDSYDN
-376 AAKIRPDFYR
+376 AGKIRPDFYR

-396 LQGKIDLAIE
+396 LQGKIELAIE

-432 REHDAFKQ
+432 REHEVFKQ
-440 LIGH
+440 LIG

>member
-9 IAKAMRLSSIFR
+9 MAKTVRLSSILKT
-21 MSTIAIALL
+21 SISSIALA
-30 TILVGGDAVSAS
+30 TILVSGGAVSAS
-42 EPRVSTLLAQQ
+42 EPKVPALLAQQ
-53 KLEQLQLKEEIRD
+53 QSEKLQLKEEIRD
-66 RVQEEVDSAFGRTA
+66 RIQEEVNIAFGRQT
-80 VLLNGIVIALTL
+80 VLLNGIAIALTL
-92 FPTAAGVGVWLL
+92 FPTAAGIGAWFLL
-104 WSKLSKQ
+104 AKLSKQ

-120 SLRYDTISQLKFLIS
+120 SLRYDTLSQLKLLIA

-140 LGEIQQQS
+140 LCEIQHHS
-148 HPADVETDLLLPDAQ
+148 YPADTETDILLPDAQ
-163 IQEFAPVNY
+163 IQELAPVNY
-172 GNYKQLLSPGDYA
+172 GNDKQLLTAGDYA

-201 IAYDR
+201 AAYNL

-225 TRMQRYQE
+225 TRMQRYPE
-233 AIASYEQATAIR
+233 AIASYEQATKIR

-258 LLELQQYPEAIVCY
+258 LLELQKYPEAIACY
-272 EQAIQ
+272 EKAIQ
-277 AKPDYADAWN
+277 AKPDYGDAWN

-296 QQYEQAVISYNQALQ
+296 QE
-311 IKNDYTD
+311 
-318 AWNNRG
+318 
-324 VAFSKMQQYEQ
+324 YEQ

-366 YEAAIESYDN
+366 YEAAIDSYDN
-376 AAKIRPDFYR
+376 AAKIRPEFYR

-419 KELAKTEADLEKI
+419 KELAKNEPDLEKL
-432 REHDAFKQ
+432 REHEAFKQ
-440 LIGH
+440 LITNRE

>member
-1 MKIANQVA
+1 MASIV
-9 IAKAMRLSSIFR
+9 RLSSILR
-21 MSTIAIALL
+21 TSIGSIALA
-30 TILVGGDAVSAS
+30 TILISNGAVSAS
-42 EPRVSTLLAQQ
+42 EPRLPALWVQDTSQQ
-53 KLEQLQLKEEIRD
+53 VELKEEIRD
-66 RVQEEVDSAFGRTA
+66 RVQEEVDIAFGRTA
-80 VLLNGIVIALTL
+80 VLLNGIVIALTF
-92 FPTAAGVGVWLL
+92 FPTAAGVAAWFL
-104 WSKLSKQ
+104 WAKLSKQ

-120 SLRYDTISQLKFLIS
+120 SLRYDTISQLKLLIS

-140 LGEIQQQS
+140 LGEIQHQS
-148 HPADVETDLLLPDAQ
+148 FQSDVETDLLLPDAQ

-172 GNYKQLLSPGDYA
+172 GNYKQLLTAGDYA

-201 IAYDR
+201 AAYNL

-225 TRMQRYQE
+225 TRMQRYPE

-258 LLELQQYPEAIVCY
+258 LLELQQYQDAIACY

-287 NRGVAFSKM
+287 NRGVAFSKI
-296 QQYEQAVISYNQALQ
+296 QE
-311 IKNDYTD
+311 
-318 AWNNRG
+318 
-324 VAFSKMQQYEQ
+324 YEQ

-366 YEAAIESYDN
+366 YEAAIDSYDN

-396 LQGKIDLAIE
+396 LQGQTELAIE

-419 KELAKTEADLEKI
+419 KQLAKNEPDFENI
-432 REHDAFKQ
+432 REYEAFKH
-440 LIGH
+440 LITN

>member
-1 MKIANQVA
+1 MNIANQVA
-9 IAKAMRLSSIFR
+9 IALAVNLSSILR
-21 MSTIAIALL
+21 TSISTIALA
-30 TILVGGDAVSAS
+30 TILVGGGSVVAS
-42 EPRVSTLLAQQ
+42 EPRLPILLAQQ
-53 KLEQLQLKEEIRD
+53 ESEQLQMKEEIRD
-66 RVQEEVDSAFGRTA
+66 RVQEEVDIAFGRTA
-80 VLLNGIVIALTL
+80 TLLNGIVIALTL
-92 FPTAAGVGVWLL
+92 FPTAAGVAAWFL
-104 WSKLSKQ
+104 WAKLSKQ

-135 DAETI
+135 DAENI
-140 LGEIQQQS
+140 LGEIQQHS
-148 HPADVETDLLLPDAQ
+148 HLEDAETDLLLPDAK
-163 IQEFAPVNY
+163 IQEFAPVDR
-172 GNYKQLLSPGDYA
+172 GNYKQLLNAGDYA

-201 IAYDR
+201 AAYDR

-225 TRMQRYQE
+225 TRMQRYPE
-233 AIASYEQATAIR
+233 AIASYEQATTIR

-258 LLELQQYPEAIVCY
+258 LLELQKYPEAIGCY

-296 QQYEQAVISYNQALQ
+296 QEYEQAVISYNQALH
-311 IKNDYTD
+311 
-318 AWNNRG
+318 
-324 VAFSKMQQYEQ
+324 
-335 AVISYNQALQI
+335 I

-366 YEAAIESYDN
+366 YDAAIDSYDN

-386 IWYNKARCYA
+386 VWYNKARCYA
-396 LQGKIDLAIE
+396 LQGNIDLAIE

-419 KELAKTEADLEKI
+419 KQLAQTEPDLDKI
-432 REHDAFKQ
+432 REHDVFKQ
-440 LIGH
+440 LIN

>member
-1 MKIANQVA
+1 MKIANQVG
-9 IAKAMRLSSIFR
+9 ITKPMRLSSIFR
-21 MSTIAIALL
+21 TTLSPIALL
-30 TILVGGDAVSAS
+30 IILLCTSKVSAS
-42 EPRVSTLLAQQ
+42 QAKAGGLLIQQ
-53 KLEQLQLKEEIRD
+53 ELPQQQLKDEIRD
-66 RVQEEVDSAFGRTA
+66 RVQEEVDIAFGRTGL
-80 VLLNGIVIALTL
+80 LLNGLVIALTL
-92 FPTAAGVGVWLL
+92 FPTAAGVIVWFLL
-104 WSKLSKQ
+104 GKLSKQ

-120 SLRYDTISQLKFLIS
+120 SLHYDTISQLKLLIS
-135 DAETI
+135 DAESI
-140 LGEIQQQS
+140 LGEIQYQN

-172 GNYKQLLSPGDYA
+172 GNYQQLLTAADYA

-201 IAYDR
+201 AAYNQ

-225 TRMQRYQE
+225 TRMQRYPE
-233 AIASYEQATAIR
+233 AIASYEQATTIR
-245 PNYPDAWNNRGVV
+245 PTYPDAWNNRGVV
-258 LLELQQYPEAIVCY
+258 LLELQKYPEAIGCY

-296 QQYEQAVISYNQALQ
+296 QEYEQAVISYNQALQ
-311 IKNDYTD
+311 VK
-318 AWNNRG
+318 
-324 VAFSKMQQYEQ
+324 K
-335 AVISYNQALQI
+335 
-346 KNDYTDAWNNRGVAL
+346 DYTDAWNNRGVAL

-419 KELAKTEADLEKI
+419 KELAKTEVDLEKL

-440 LIGH
+440 LIG

>member
-9 IAKAMRLSSIFR
+9 MASTVRLSSILR
-21 MSTIAIALL
+21 TSIGSIALA
-30 TILVGGDAVSAS
+30 TILISNGAVSAS
-42 EPRVSTLLAQQ
+42 EPRLPGLWVQDKSQQ
-53 KLEQLQLKEEIRD
+53 VELKEEIRD
-66 RVQEEVDSAFGRTA
+66 RVQEEVDIAFGRTA
-80 VLLNGIVIALTL
+80 VLLNGIVIALTF
-92 FPTAAGVGVWLL
+92 FPTAAGVAAWFL
-104 WSKLSKQ
+104 WAKLSKQ

-120 SLRYDTISQLKFLIS
+120 SLRYDTISQLKLLIS

-140 LGEIQQQS
+140 LGEIQHQS
-148 HPADVETDLLLPDAQ
+148 FQSDVETDLLLPDAQ

-172 GNYKQLLSPGDYA
+172 SNYKQLLTAGDYA

-201 IAYDR
+201 AAYNL

-225 TRMQRYQE
+225 TRMQRYPE

-258 LLELQQYPEAIVCY
+258 LLELQQYQDAIACY

-296 QQYEQAVISYNQALQ
+296 QEYEL
-311 IKNDYTD
+311 
-318 AWNNRG
+318 
-324 VAFSKMQQYEQ
+324 

-366 YEAAIESYDN
+366 YEAAMDSYDN

-396 LQGKIDLAIE
+396 LQGQTELAIE

-419 KELAKTEADLEKI
+419 KELAKTEADFENI
-432 REHDAFKQ
+432 REYEAFKY
-440 LIGH
+440 LITS

>member
-9 IAKAMRLSSIFR
+9 MASTVRLSSILR
-21 MSTIAIALL
+21 TSIGSIALA
-30 TILVGGDAVSAS
+30 TILISNGAVSAS
-42 EPRVSTLLAQQ
+42 EPRLPALWVQDKSPQV
-53 KLEQLQLKEEIRD
+53 ELKEEIRD
-66 RVQEEVDSAFGRTA
+66 RVQEEVDIAFGRTA
-80 VLLNGIVIALTL
+80 VLLNGIVIALTF
-92 FPTAAGVGVWLL
+92 FPTAAGVAAWFL
-104 WSKLSKQ
+104 WAKLSKQ

-120 SLRYDTISQLKFLIS
+120 SLRYDTISQLKLLIS

-140 LGEIQQQS
+140 LGEIQHQS
-148 HPADVETDLLLPDAQ
+148 FQSDAETDPLLPDAQ

-172 GNYKQLLSPGDYA
+172 GNYKQLLTAGDYA

-201 IAYDR
+201 AAYNL

-225 TRMQRYQE
+225 TRMQRYPE

-258 LLELQQYPEAIVCY
+258 LLELQQYQDAIASY

-287 NRGVAFSKM
+287 NRGVAFSKI
-296 QQYEQAVISYNQALQ
+296 QE
-311 IKNDYTD
+311 
-318 AWNNRG
+318 
-324 VAFSKMQQYEQ
+324 YEQ

-366 YEAAIESYDN
+366 YEAAIDSYDN

-396 LQGKIDLAIE
+396 LQGQTELATE

-419 KELAKTEADLEKI
+419 KQLAKNEPDFENI
-432 REHDAFKQ
+432 REYEVFQQ
-440 LIGH
+440 LIS